1 MIIFINIIIPSNK
14 QYATNIFDSF
24 AVIYFSSIHS
34 IYIIIMNIIFLLK
47 HALFLY
53 QKQMYDKIGELS
65 PAQRVTLQSIVE
77 KLSLTT

>member
-1 MIIFINIIIPSNK
+1 MPRCKEGGMSIWKTQIL
-14 QYATNIFDSF
+14 A
-24 AVIYFSSIHS
+24 SSEKS
-34 IYIIIMNIIFLLK
+34 LVK